1 MMSPETFAGFCVGW
15 SETLVGYPFSTVKTL
30 IQNKQKWWRLPFM
43 RYYKGV
49 KYPLMSSV
57 GFNSVVF
64 PLKDHLHDEYRL
76 NYATSG
82 FIAGLVI
89 SPPMYFV
96 DTYTIRSQTNQ
107 TVSLSMFRGS
117 KGFGSTMLR
126 ESVALSAY
134 FGCYHKCRKTQN
146 SFVSGGLAGLFNWT
160 ISFPIDTIRSRQI
173 AQRCTI
179 RTALSQGRLWR
190 GYSIAAC
197 RAIIVNAC
205 SFTVYENILK
215 LVKY

>member
-1 MMSPETFAGFCVGW
+1 
-15 SETLVGYPFSTVKTL
+15 
-30 IQNKQKWWRLPFM
+30 M

-64 PLKDHLHDEYRL
+64 PLKDHLHGEYRL

-82 FIAGLVI
+82 FITGLVV

-107 TVSLSMFRGS
+107 KVSLSMFRGS

-126 ESVALSAY
+126 ESVRLVHTLAVITNV
-134 FGCYHKCRKTQN
+134 KNTK
-146 SFVSGGLAGLFNWT
+146 FVCIT
-160 ISFPIDTIRSRQI
+160 RI
-173 AQRCTI
+173 
-179 RTALSQGRLWR
+179 GR
-190 GYSIAAC
+190 
-197 RAIIVNAC
+197 II
-205 SFTVYENILK
+205 
-215 LVKY
+215 